1 MSVFWDL
8 INPAA
13 SNKSIEIFGSRVHV
27 SRKHSYI
34 GSDLTKVKRWCE
46 RVFGWRKGNGLHW
59 FCFSQPSLSLQ
70 LDCSADTE
78 RSQIL
83 MALKGSPH
91 IDYWSDTNLLRRSN
105 HHLNNHRGWNPTYM
119 DLIRR
124 QGLRRD
130 LIGSACPPQMAW
142 YLAGGTCTNGSDH
155 IDRRSPWECEIT
167 WLCFLWMWMWWSMRK
182 RTFIQAI
189 PNSGMRVK
197 GTR

>member
-1 MSVFWDL
+1 MWESIWLEEGKWTSLVLLFPNKVF
-8 INPAA
+8 
-13 SNKSIEIFGSRVHV
+13 
-27 SRKHSYI
+27 
-34 GSDLTKVKRWCE
+34 
-46 RVFGWRKGNGLHW
+46 
-59 FCFSQPSLSLQ
+59 SLQ

-167 WLCFLWMWMWWSMRK
+167 WFVFSL
-182 RTFIQAI
+182 
-189 PNSGMRVK
+189 NV
-197 GTR
+197 GTRMVDNSICDGRWESEPSSRPSQTVGWGWKGRDRAELAVPPWTPSKLIC